1 MLRGKTK
8 IELIDTRNGHIDT
21 YEDKNMFTNGIQ
33 KLVSYN
39 GINDNE
45 RFESNLTSTGSQ
57 NTNYNGVLSNGTKP
71 TINYFTGG
79 LLLLSDYVTENAN
92 QLQMSKN
99 TNVTGRACLENN
111 ESTQNGIRN
120 GSLTSGSFLNGKT
133 YQYIWDFNENQAN
146 GDISCVSLT
155 TPIGAVTAPLDT
167 NDSQITYTNE
177 YPYTQ
182 NYFNCNGD
190 KNGNSSNTFIQ
201 SKEVESEKYPT
212 KDFVILVDGTNNCY
226 YCLSSNAWRTSM
238 NYTDIF
244 KYWANNRK
252 ILLNK
257 YRFPYN
263 SFSIFDNRII
273 FNGDDELLDSVE
285 IEIPQSITDA
295 MLQKLVYVS
304 GQDMAS
310 KISVCNDDEYLYVY
324 ISSYS
329 CDIYG
334 NYTNTNFV
342 RDSLLSSYTEN
353 SNYAILLK
361 INLSTFVIDDVINL
375 SGMNKNI
382 YSYKGCIV
390 DPYELNIPTSTSKQI
405 APTYTFY
412 NKVPNSLNWV
422 NDVCV
427 YNNRFYFFTKENINE
442 NNQTADLVLC
452 SVNLSDLTDIRN
464 VTYNNANII
473 IKQSNGDSQIHYS
486 YNAPLG
492 IHGTFDGID
501 FSLSQPFVYMINDKD
516 NLYITFLNNEKTFV
530 VNNNTDSASLLS
542 GNSVNNPFLLNLKYS
557 LQEAIYPNISSA
569 PHWNGSRALDFIYT
583 PNNERLF
590 YIVGGNG
597 SFLKL
602 KNKQQYGIANTT
614 DNIYYYFDNSTISA
628 KYFNQETESQKT
640 VYDEQGCYD
649 IIFAP
654 TMLITI
660 NNLETRVEK
669 KNYQK
674 MKVTYTITEV
684 L

>member
-79 LLLLSDYVTENAN
+79 LLLLSDYVTENVN

-111 ESTQNGIRN
+111 ESTQNGTRN
-120 GSLTSGSFLNGKT
+120 GSLTNGSFLNGKT

-146 GDISCVSLT
+146 GNISCVSLT

-167 NDSQITYTNE
+167 NDSQITYANE

-190 KNGNSSNTFIQ
+190 KNGNASNTFIQ
-201 SKEVESEKYPT
+201 SKEIESEKYPT
-212 KDFVILVDGTNNCY
+212 KDFVVLVDGTNNCY
-226 YCLSSNAWRTSM
+226 YCLSSNAWGASM

-263 SFSIFDNRII
+263 SFSIFDNRTI

-375 SGMNKNI
+375 SDMNKNI

-422 NDVCV
+422 NDICV

-464 VTYNNANII
+464 VTYNNANIV

-583 PNNERLF
+583 PNNERLL

-649 IIFAP
+649 IVFAP